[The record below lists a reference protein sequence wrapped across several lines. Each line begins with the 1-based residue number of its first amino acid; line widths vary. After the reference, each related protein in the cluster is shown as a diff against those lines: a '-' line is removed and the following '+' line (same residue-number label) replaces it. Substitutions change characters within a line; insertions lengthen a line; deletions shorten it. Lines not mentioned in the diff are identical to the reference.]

1 MKLENLLSLIGTFG
15 AASVVAYATWR
26 KGTSS
31 VWKDE
36 AEAQK
41 ARADRLEEHLNEI
54 NERLARIEK
63 ENQRLIE
70 ILTALDPER
79 IRSLRST

>member
-1 MKLENLLSLIGTFG
+1 MSLDNTISVCSSLA
-15 AASVVAYATWR
+15 AASVVIYAGWR
-26 KGTSS
+26 KGTHN
-31 VWKDE
+31 VWKEE

-41 ARADRLEEHLNEI
+41 ARADRLEEDLDEI
-54 NERLARIEK
+54 KERLARIEK

-79 IRSLRST
+79 LRALHI

>member
-1 MKLENLLSLIGTFG
+1 MSLDNTISVCSSV
-15 AASVVAYATWR
+15 AAAAVVIYAGWR
-26 KGTSS
+26 KGTQN
-31 VWKDE
+31 VWKEE

-41 ARADRLEEHLNEI
+41 ARADRLEEDLDEI
-54 NERLARIEK
+54 KERLARIEK

-79 IRSLRST
+79 LRALRI